1 MKTILLSLCLSTVAA
16 LAQQPFR
23 IVTLSAHATNNIAT
37 NSLVLVDGDAVRL
50 LSGHPAWI
58 NGLAVPT
65 YRQGAFEKG
74 AVSGPLFRGDVIAGP
89 ATIRVWSDASYGGT
103 NSAFVTLERWRV
115 LKSK

>member
-1 MKTILLSLCLSTVAA
+1 MDDAEGL
-16 LAQQPFR
+16 R
-23 IVTLSAHATNNIAT
+23 IVGARPMDLGT
-37 NSLVLVDGDAVRL
+37 RL
-50 LSGHPAWI
+50 A
-58 NGLAVPT
+58 
-65 YRQGAFEKG
+65 GAFEKG